1 MIDEPYINLLAEK
14 AQAKVQSRENGT
26 YDTRKFNLEFARLII
41 DICIDL
47 VEDGVDH
54 REPAS
59 TYSSKIR
66 EHFGIDA
73 TETADSTLRNRS
85 TYFGNNP

>member
-26 YDTRKFNLEFARLII
+26 YDTRKFNMEFAEMIV

-59 TYSSKIR
+59 TYADRIR
-66 EHFGIDA
+66 EHFGMEIEDV
-73 TETADSTLRNRS
+73 
-85 TYFGNNP
+85 

>member
-1 MIDEPYINLLAEK
+1 MNQLLIENLAERITSR
-14 AQAKVQSRENGT
+14 VQNREWGT
-26 YDTRKFNLEFARLII
+26 YDTRKFNLEFARLIV

-47 VEDGVDH
+47 VEEGVNH

-66 EHFGIDA
+66 E
-73 TETADSTLRNRS
+73 
-85 TYFGNNP
+85 YFGMEVVDESE

>member
-1 MIDEPYINLLAEK
+1 MNDSLIEFLAAVTEK
-14 AQAKVQSRENGT
+14 KVQNRESGT
-26 YDTRKFNLEFARLII
+26 YDTRRFNKEFAKALI

-59 TYSSKIR
+59 TYANKIR
-66 EHFGIDA
+66 EHFGME
-73 TETADSTLRNRS
+73 TEDD
-85 TYFGNNP
+85 

>member
-1 MIDEPYINLLAEK
+1 MIDEPYIALLAEK
-14 AQAKVQSRENGT
+14 AQAKVQNRPLGT
-26 YDTRKFNLEFARLII
+26 YDTRKFNVEFARSIV

-59 TYSSKIR
+59 TYADKIR
-66 EHFGIDA
+66 DHFGIEVNDG
-73 TETADSTLRNRS
+73 TE
-85 TYFGNNP
+85 

>member
-1 MIDEPYINLLAEK
+1 MIDEPYITPLAEK
-14 AQAKVQSRENGT
+14 AQAKVQNRENGT
-26 YDTRKFNLEFARLII
+26 YDTRRFNLEFARLII
-41 DICIDL
+41 DICADV

-66 EHFGIDA
+66 EHFGM
-73 TETADSTLRNRS
+73 EMENE
-85 TYFGNNP
+85 

>member
-14 AQAKVQSRENGT
+14 VQSKVQNRENGT

-41 DICIDL
+41 EVCADV

-66 EHFGIDA
+66 VHFGME
-73 TETADSTLRNRS
+73 TEND
-85 TYFGNNP
+85 

>member
-1 MIDEPYINLLAEK
+1 MIDEPYITLLAEK
-14 AQAKVQSRENGT
+14 AQAKVQNRENGT
-26 YDTRKFNLEFARLII
+26 YDTRRFNLEFARLII

-66 EHFGIDA
+66 EHFGMEMEND
-73 TETADSTLRNRS
+73 
-85 TYFGNNP
+85 

>member
-1 MIDEPYINLLAEK
+1 MNPRIQKLAER
-14 AQAKVQSRENGT
+14 VVGPSRLFGG
-26 YDTRKFNLEFARLII
+26 EFALMGDDQVEKFGRLIV

-47 VEDGVDH
+47 VEEGVDH

-66 EHFGIDA
+66 DYFGIEYERED
-73 TETADSTLRNRS
+73 
-85 TYFGNNP
+85 

>member
-1 MIDEPYINLLAEK
+1 VNDSIIEFLAAVTEK
-14 AQAKVQSRENGT
+14 RVETRESGT
-26 YDTRKFNLEFARLII
+26 YDTRKFNREFARLII

-59 TYSSKIR
+59 TYGDKIR
-66 EHFGIDA
+66 DHFGIEVKDV
-73 TETADSTLRNRS
+73 
-85 TYFGNNP
+85 

>member
-1 MIDEPYINLLAEK
+1 MNKDYISYLSEK
-14 AQAKVQSRENGT
+14 AVKQVQTRENGT
-26 YDTRKFNLEFARLII
+26 YDTRKFNMAFAAMIV

-59 TYSSKIR
+59 TYANRIR
-66 EHFGIDA
+66 EQFGMELKD
-73 TETADSTLRNRS
+73 E
-85 TYFGNNP
+85 

>member
-1 MIDEPYINLLAEK
+1 MNGKYIEMLAERITL
-14 AQAKVQSRENGT
+14 QVQSRENGT
-26 YDTRKFNLEFARLII
+26 YDTRKFNLAFAELIV

-47 VEDGVDH
+47 VEESVDH

-66 EHFGIDA
+66 DHFGIEYERED
-73 TETADSTLRNRS
+73 
-85 TYFGNNP
+85 

>member
-1 MIDEPYINLLAEK
+1 MNVQYIEMLSERITLR
-14 AQAKVQSRENGT
+14 VQSRENGT
-26 YDTRKFNLEFARLII
+26 YDTRKFNLAFAELIV

-59 TYSSKIR
+59 TYGNKIR
-66 EHFGIDA
+66 DHFGI
-73 TETADSTLRNRS
+73 E
-85 TYFGNNP
+85 YE

>member
-1 MIDEPYINLLAEK
+1 MNKQYIDLLAEK
-14 AQAKVQSRENGT
+14 AQAKVQSRLLGT
-26 YDTRKFNLEFARLII
+26 YDTRKFNLEFARMIV
-41 DICIDL
+41 DICADI

-66 EHFGIDA
+66 VHFGME
-73 TETADSTLRNRS
+73 TEND
-85 TYFGNNP
+85 

>member
-1 MIDEPYINLLAEK
+1 MNKPYIGLLADK
-14 AQAKVQSRENGT
+14 AQAKVQNRENGT
-26 YDTRKFNLEFARLII
+26 YDTRKFNLEFAQMIV

-59 TYSSKIR
+59 TYGDKIR
-66 EHFGIDA
+66 DHFGMEVKDVR
-73 TETADSTLRNRS
+73 L
-85 TYFGNNP
+85 

>member
-26 YDTRKFNLEFARLII
+26 YDTRRFNLEFARLII
-41 DICIDL
+41 DICADV

-66 EHFGIDA
+66 EHFGM
-73 TETADSTLRNRS
+73 EVENE
-85 TYFGNNP
+85 

>member
-1 MIDEPYINLLAEK
+1 VIDEPYINLLAEK
-14 AQAKVQSRENGT
+14 AQAKVQNRENGT

-41 DICIDL
+41 EVCADV

-59 TYSSKIR
+59 TYADRIR
-66 EHFGIDA
+66 IHFGME
-73 TETADSTLRNRS
+73 TEND
-85 TYFGNNP
+85 

>member
-26 YDTRKFNLEFARLII
+26 YDTRKFNLEFARSII

-66 EHFGIDA
+66 EHFGIDSGK
-73 TETADSTLRNRS
+73 TFYEKLDDI
-85 TYFGNNP
+85 FP

>member
-1 MIDEPYINLLAEK
+1 MNKPYINLLAEK
-14 AQAKVQSRENGT
+14 AQAKVQNRENGT
-26 YDTRKFNLEFARLII
+26 YETQKFNLEFARLIVEI
-41 DICIDL
+41 CADI

-66 EHFGIDA
+66 EHFGIGDLKKWM
-73 TETADSTLRNRS
+73 EDE
-85 TYFGNNP
+85 

>member
-1 MIDEPYINLLAEK
+1 MNERYIEMLSERITL
-14 AQAKVQSRENGT
+14 QVQSRENGT
-26 YDTRKFNLEFARLII
+26 YDTRKFNLAFAELIV

-59 TYSSKIR
+59 TYGDKIR
-66 EHFGIDA
+66 GHFGMELKD
-73 TETADSTLRNRS
+73 E
-85 TYFGNNP
+85 

>member
-41 DICIDL
+41 EVCADV

-59 TYSSKIR
+59 TYADKIR
-66 EHFGIDA
+66 VHFGME
-73 TETADSTLRNRS
+73 TEND
-85 TYFGNNP
+85 

>member
-26 YDTRKFNLEFARLII
+26 YDTRKFNLEFARSII

-47 VEDGVDH
+47 VEDGVNH

-59 TYSSKIR
+59 TYADRIR
-66 EHFGIDA
+66 IHFGME
-73 TETADSTLRNRS
+73 TENE
-85 TYFGNNP
+85 

>member
-1 MIDEPYINLLAEK
+1 MNGKYIEMLAERITL
-14 AQAKVQSRENGT
+14 QVQSRENGT
-26 YDTRKFNLEFARLII
+26 YDTRKFNLAFAKLIV

-47 VEDGVDH
+47 VEDSVDH

-66 EHFGIDA
+66 EHFGID
-73 TETADSTLRNRS
+73 SGKNLI
-85 TYFGNNP
+85 